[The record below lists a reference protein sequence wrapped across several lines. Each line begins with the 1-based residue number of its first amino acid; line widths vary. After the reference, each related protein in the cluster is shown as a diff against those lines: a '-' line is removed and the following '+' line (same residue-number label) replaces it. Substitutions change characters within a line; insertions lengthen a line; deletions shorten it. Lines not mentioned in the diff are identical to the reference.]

1 MLELANI
8 RKVFNQGQHNEY
20 WALKGIDLEIP
31 PARVSV
37 LKGPSGSGKTT
48 LLTIL
53 GCLAR
58 PTEGRVRL
66 NGEDI
71 SGLPE
76 RFLTE
81 IRRRTFGF
89 IFQQFNLIR
98 GLSAVENIILPGY
111 PGGTPRAQLLAR
123 AEALLADLQLAHR
136 RDAKVEWLSGGEQ
149 QRVAICRALI
159 NDPELLFLDEPMS
172 GLDPI
177 GRMDM
182 RRIIEDLKNGGK
194 TVLFNS
200 HLLPD
205 VAALCERVGLLSGG
219 KLVAEAAIEEIS
231 PQRDARALEEFFLK
245 HIQAPAEEV
254 VT

>member
-48 LLTIL
+48 LLNIL

-159 NDPELLFLDEPMS
+159 NDPEILVADEPTAN
-172 GLDPI
+172 LDSTLSAEFLAI
-177 GRMDM
+177 L
-182 RRIIEDLKNGGK
+182 RRL
-194 TVLFNS
+194 
-200 HLLPD
+200 
-205 VAALCERVGLLSGG
+205 
-219 KLVAEAAIEEIS
+219 AEAGRTVILTSHDPLVVES
-231 PQRDARALEEFFLK
+231 
-245 HIQAPAEEV
+245 EV
-254 VT
+254 VDRVYSLRDGRLIEVVDTRKAWP

>member
-53 GCLAR
+53 GCLGR

-136 RDAKVEWLSGGEQ
+136 RDAQVEWLSGGEQ

-159 NDPELLFLDEPMS
+159 NDPEILVADEPTAN
-172 GLDPI
+172 LDSTLSAEFLAI
-177 GRMDM
+177 L
-182 RRIIEDLKNGGK
+182 RRL
-194 TVLFNS
+194 
-200 HLLPD
+200 
-205 VAALCERVGLLSGG
+205 
-219 KLVAEAAIEEIS
+219 AEAGRTVILTSHDPLVVES
-231 PQRDARALEEFFLK
+231 
-245 HIQAPAEEV
+245 EV
-254 VT
+254 VDRVYSLRDGRLIEVVDTRKAWP

>member
-8 RKVFNQGQHNEY
+8 RKAFNQGRHNEY

-66 NGEDI
+66 KGEDI

-89 IFQQFNLIR
+89 IFQQFNLVR
-98 GLSAVENIILPGY
+98 GLSAVDNIILPGY
-111 PGGTPRAQLLAR
+111 PGGTPRARLLAR
-123 AEALLADLQLAHR
+123 AEALLADMQLSHR

-159 NDPELLFLDEPMS
+159 NDPEILVADEPTAN
-172 GLDPI
+172 LDSRLSAEFLAI
-177 GRMDM
+177 L
-182 RRIIEDLKNGGK
+182 RRL
-194 TVLFNS
+194 
-200 HLLPD
+200 
-205 VAALCERVGLLSGG
+205 
-219 KLVAEAAIEEIS
+219 AEAGRTVILTSHDPLVVESAVVDRVYS
-231 PQRDARALEEFFLK
+231 LRDGQIIGIQDVRGTAR
-245 HIQAPAEEV
+245 
-254 VT
+254 

>member
-58 PTEGRVRL
+58 PSEGRVRL

-98 GLSAVENIILPGY
+98 GLSAIENIILPGY
-111 PGGTPRAQLLAR
+111 PSGTPRAQLLAR
-123 AEALLADLQLAHR
+123 AEVLLADLQLAHR

-159 NDPELLFLDEPMS
+159 NDPQILVADEPTAN
-172 GLDPI
+172 LDSKLSAEFLAI
-177 GRMDM
+177 L
-182 RRIIEDLKNGGK
+182 RRL
-194 TVLFNS
+194 
-200 HLLPD
+200 
-205 VAALCERVGLLSGG
+205 
-219 KLVAEAAIEEIS
+219 AEAGRTVILTSHDPLVVES
-231 PQRDARALEEFFLK
+231 
-245 HIQAPAEEV
+245 EV
-254 VT
+254 VDRVYSLRDGQLTDVVDTRKAVA

>member
-159 NDPELLFLDEPMS
+159 NDPEVLVADEPTAN
-172 GLDPI
+172 LDSTLSAEFLAI
-177 GRMDM
+177 L
-182 RRIIEDLKNGGK
+182 RRL
-194 TVLFNS
+194 
-200 HLLPD
+200 
-205 VAALCERVGLLSGG
+205 
-219 KLVAEAAIEEIS
+219 AEAGRTVILTSHDPLVVES
-231 PQRDARALEEFFLK
+231 
-245 HIQAPAEEV
+245 EV
-254 VT
+254 VDRVYSLRDGQLIEVVDTRRAWP

>member
-98 GLSAVENIILPGY
+98 GLSAIENIILPGY

-123 AEALLADLQLAHR
+123 AEVLLADLQLAHR

-159 NDPELLFLDEPMS
+159 NDPEILVADEPTAN
-172 GLDPI
+172 LDSKLSAEFLVI
-177 GRMDM
+177 L
-182 RRIIEDLKNGGK
+182 RRL
-194 TVLFNS
+194 
-200 HLLPD
+200 
-205 VAALCERVGLLSGG
+205 
-219 KLVAEAAIEEIS
+219 AEAGRTVILTSHDPLVVES
-231 PQRDARALEEFFLK
+231 
-245 HIQAPAEEV
+245 EV
-254 VT
+254 VDRVYSLRDGQLIEVVDTRRAWP

>member
-31 PARVSV
+31 PARVNV

-66 NGEDI
+66 KGEDI

-81 IRRRTFGF
+81 IRRSTFGF
-89 IFQQFNLIR
+89 IFQQFNLVR
-98 GLSAVENIILPGY
+98 GLSAIENIILPGY

-159 NDPELLFLDEPMS
+159 NDPQILVADEPTAN
-172 GLDPI
+172 LDSKLSAEFLAI
-177 GRMDM
+177 L
-182 RRIIEDLKNGGK
+182 RRL
-194 TVLFNS
+194 
-200 HLLPD
+200 
-205 VAALCERVGLLSGG
+205 
-219 KLVAEAAIEEIS
+219 AEAGRTVILTSHDPLVVES
-231 PQRDARALEEFFLK
+231 
-245 HIQAPAEEV
+245 EV
-254 VT
+254 VDRVYSLRDGQLIEVVDTRRAWP

>member
-20 WALKGIDLEIP
+20 WALKGIDLDIP

-98 GLSAVENIILPGY
+98 GLSAIENIILPGY
-111 PGGTPRAQLLAR
+111 PTGTPRARLVER
-123 AEALLADLQLAHR
+123 AEALLADMQLSHR

-159 NDPELLFLDEPMS
+159 NDPQILVADEPTAN
-172 GLDPI
+172 LDSKLSAEFLAI
-177 GRMDM
+177 L
-182 RRIIEDLKNGGK
+182 RRL
-194 TVLFNS
+194 
-200 HLLPD
+200 
-205 VAALCERVGLLSGG
+205 
-219 KLVAEAAIEEIS
+219 AEAGRTVILTSHDPLVVES
-231 PQRDARALEEFFLK
+231 
-245 HIQAPAEEV
+245 EV
-254 VT
+254 VDRVYSLRDGQLIEVVDTRRAWP

>member
-81 IRRRTFGF
+81 IRRSTFGF
-89 IFQQFNLIR
+89 IFQQFNLVR
-98 GLSAVENIILPGY
+98 GLSAIENIILPGY

-123 AEALLADLQLAHR
+123 AEVLLADLQLAHR

-159 NDPELLFLDEPMS
+159 NDPQILVADEPTAN
-172 GLDPI
+172 LDSKLSAEFLAI
-177 GRMDM
+177 L
-182 RRIIEDLKNGGK
+182 RRL
-194 TVLFNS
+194 
-200 HLLPD
+200 
-205 VAALCERVGLLSGG
+205 
-219 KLVAEAAIEEIS
+219 AEAGRTVILTSHDPLVVES
-231 PQRDARALEEFFLK
+231 
-245 HIQAPAEEV
+245 EV
-254 VT
+254 VDRVYSLRDGQLIEVVDTRRAWP

>member
-20 WALKGIDLEIP
+20 WALKGIDLDIP

-58 PTEGRVRL
+58 PSEGRVRL

-98 GLSAVENIILPGY
+98 GLSAIENIILPGY
-111 PGGTPRAQLLAR
+111 PSGTPRAQLLAR
-123 AEALLADLQLAHR
+123 AEVLLADLQLAHR

-159 NDPELLFLDEPMS
+159 NDPQILVADEPTAN
-172 GLDPI
+172 LDSKLSAEFLAI
-177 GRMDM
+177 L
-182 RRIIEDLKNGGK
+182 RRL
-194 TVLFNS
+194 
-200 HLLPD
+200 
-205 VAALCERVGLLSGG
+205 
-219 KLVAEAAIEEIS
+219 AEAGRTVILTSHDPLVVES
-231 PQRDARALEEFFLK
+231 
-245 HIQAPAEEV
+245 EV
-254 VT
+254 VDRVYSLRDGRLIEVVDTRRAWP

>member
-159 NDPELLFLDEPMS
+159 NDPEVLVADEPTAN
-172 GLDPI
+172 LDSTLSAEFLAI
-177 GRMDM
+177 L
-182 RRIIEDLKNGGK
+182 RRL
-194 TVLFNS
+194 
-200 HLLPD
+200 
-205 VAALCERVGLLSGG
+205 
-219 KLVAEAAIEEIS
+219 AEAGRTVILTSHDPRVVES
-231 PQRDARALEEFFLK
+231 
-245 HIQAPAEEV
+245 EV
-254 VT
+254 VDRVYSLRDGRLIEVVDTRKAWP

>member
-53 GCLAR
+53 GCLGR

-98 GLSAVENIILPGY
+98 GLSADLGTSSCPAT
-111 PGGTPRAQLLAR
+111 PAARRARSCWRAPRPCSPTCSSRTAATPR
-123 AEALLADLQLAHR
+123 
-136 RDAKVEWLSGGEQ
+136 WSG
-149 QRVAICRALI
+149 
-159 NDPELLFLDEPMS
+159 
-172 GLDPI
+172 
-177 GRMDM
+177 
-182 RRIIEDLKNGGK
+182 
-194 TVLFNS
+194 
-200 HLLPD
+200 
-205 VAALCERVGLLSGG
+205 
-219 KLVAEAAIEEIS
+219 S
-231 PQRDARALEEFFLK
+231 PGASSSAWRSAVRSSTT
-245 HIQAPAEEV
+245 PRS
-254 VT
+254 

>member
-98 GLSAVENIILPGY
+98 GLSAIENIILPGY

-159 NDPELLFLDEPMS
+159 NDPEILVADEPTAN
-172 GLDPI
+172 LDSKLSAEFLAI
-177 GRMDM
+177 L
-182 RRIIEDLKNGGK
+182 RRL
-194 TVLFNS
+194 
-200 HLLPD
+200 
-205 VAALCERVGLLSGG
+205 
-219 KLVAEAAIEEIS
+219 AEAGRTVILTSHDPLVVES
-231 PQRDARALEEFFLK
+231 
-245 HIQAPAEEV
+245 EV
-254 VT
+254 VDRVYSLRDGRLIEVVDTRKAWP

>member
-1 MLELANI
+1 MLELSRI

-20 WALKGIDLEIP
+20 WALNGIDLEIP
-31 PARVSV
+31 PAQISV

-66 NGEDI
+66 GGEDI

-98 GLSAVENIILPGY
+98 GLSAIDNIILPGF
-111 PGGTPRAQLLAR
+111 PNGTPRAQLLDR
-123 AEALLADLQLAHR
+123 AASLLADLQLGHR
-136 RDAKVEWLSGGEQ
+136 RDARVEWLSGGEQ

-159 NDPELLFLDEPMS
+159 NDPEILVADEPTAN
-172 GLDPI
+172 LDSKLSA
-177 GRMDM
+177 
-182 RRIIEDLKNGGK
+182 EFL
-194 TVLFNS
+194 TVL
-200 HLLPD
+200 HRL
-205 VAALCERVGLLSGG
+205 
-219 KLVAEAAIEEIS
+219 AEAGRTVILTSHDPLVIDS
-231 PQRDARALEEFFLK
+231 
-245 HIQAPAEEV
+245 EV
-254 VT
+254 VDRVYSLRDGRLIATDIRRKAA